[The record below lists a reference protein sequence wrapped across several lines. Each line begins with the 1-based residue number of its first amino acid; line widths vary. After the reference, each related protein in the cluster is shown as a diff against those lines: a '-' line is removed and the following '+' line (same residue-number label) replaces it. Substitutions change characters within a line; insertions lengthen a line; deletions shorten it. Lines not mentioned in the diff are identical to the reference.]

1 MKKLM
6 CAILALALTL
16 AMCFGALAEA
26 ADVTGTWYL
35 NSVSMEDMELS
46 AAMINMEATLTIGED
61 GSCEMVF
68 GEESTTGTWE
78 TNSTGSYLMTDA
90 EGTVQEFTLVDGVLM
105 AEDEGMGMTFVREK
119 PVLDTF
125 VPGEVVADPALEDF
139 DGEWTL
145 TLIES
150 AGLQISASDAGLELV
165 ITIANGFATID
176 QTYAGTTAHVESDG
190 LFADGTLTITSA
202 DGASEMAF
210 QLHDDGTMSWTQA
223 DGTIAYFQK

>member
-1 MKKLM
+1 
-6 CAILALALTL
+6 
-16 AMCFGALAEA
+16 
-26 ADVTGTWYL
+26 
-35 NSVSMEDMELS
+35 MEDMELS

-61 GSCEMVF
+61 GSWEMVF

-78 TNSTGSYLMTDA
+78 TNSTGAYLLTDA

-202 DGASEMAF
+202 DGA
-210 QLHDDGTMSWTQA
+210 
-223 DGTIAYFQK
+223 IAYFQK